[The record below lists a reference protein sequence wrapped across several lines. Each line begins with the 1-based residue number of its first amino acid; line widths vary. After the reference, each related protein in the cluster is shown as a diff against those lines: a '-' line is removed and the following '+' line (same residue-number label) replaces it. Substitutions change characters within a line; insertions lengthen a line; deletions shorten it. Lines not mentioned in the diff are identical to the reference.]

1 MDNHATFSSRQALNI
16 FLGAMALV
24 ALVAILLLA
33 SNQVQAKT
41 ITIKSD
47 NNGKDDLVAGAIASA
62 TNGDTIYLTGGIFI
76 EGNLTV
82 NKELT
87 LTSDNL
93 SAMAATSIHVTARN
107 VTFQTIS
114 IVLTYDPIFLNADNW
129 TFDRVII
136 GDCAGYAC
144 VIANHTKG
152 GTMDSTTFVGNGGDA
167 LDINDSQDITL
178 NDAYITAI
186 MFGIKANHV
195 QNLSLYNARISQ
207 AALGIYLSLC
217 NNVIVEHSVLDN
229 QQYGILAAN
238 STNLTFKGSLLISNL
253 APMMNYGI
261 YLAFDHKVSIINN
274 TFMADAAGIASY
286 KSTGVSAK
294 WNSIYGNLEG
304 VWVWESEIAL
314 TENAIFNNQVYALNV
329 TGLAPSVGNN
339 YWGTTSE
346 SDVMK
351 TVRGV
356 TTLQPMRVSDPTPDA
371 VPLLLMPIPNLTNGT
386 EDSASVMLLEV
397 GPYFDDDTWY
407 VQAWNPRPSVV
418 KFTILYLS
426 DPKNVTL
433 RLEEA
438 GTCSGTCKNAEGQ
451 LKAST
456 VTNWYGTVTVKIR
469 ATDWRG
475 KHVDTNSFTI
485 TFNPINDRPV
495 LDIQG
500 VPKNSDIKLHNG
512 QSRQLNISVYDDGT
526 TLTIEYQIDNGAWK
540 PITGNMACLNYNAT
554 RLKGLPLCAK
564 VEFDLTADDSMKVGM
579 HNVSFRTCDG
589 KLCSDDIYSGKY
601 MISLN
606 DAGSPGKSFSPTGV
620 TLALVLLVLIA
631 IVVVAMSSG
640 SSDKTKAKP
649 QQEERPIAKEDDE
662 EE

>member
-1 MDNHATFSSRQALNI
+1 MDNRATFSSRQAMNI

-24 ALVAILLLA
+24 ALLAILIIA
-33 SNQVQAKT
+33 SNQAQAKT

-93 SAMAATSIHVTARN
+93 SAMAATSIHVSARN

-114 IVLTYDPIFLNADNW
+114 IVLTYDPIFLNGDNW

-186 MFGIKANHV
+186 MFGIKADHV

-207 AALGIYLSLC
+207 AALGIYLSFC
-217 NNVIVEHSVLDN
+217 NNVTVEHSVLDS

-304 VWVWESEIAL
+304 VWAWESEIAL

-456 VTNWYGTVTVKIR
+456 VTNWFGTVTVKIR

-485 TFNPINDRPV
+485 TFNPINDRPA

-512 QSRQLNISVYDDGT
+512 QSRQLNISVYDDSPN
-526 TLTIEYQIDNGAWK
+526 LRIEYKIDNGTWK
-540 PITGNMACLNYNAT
+540 SISSSASCLNENAT
-554 RLKGLPLCAK
+554 KLKGLPLCAK

-579 HNVSFRTCDG
+579 HNVSFRTCDD